1 MIRVDVEELERT
13 AAAPSG
19 TYDVLHLTQQS
30 FLLIELFVADVWP
43 DMDGCTWMH
52 ARGLSGNRP
61 LLEIPLRTAVLLP
74 LECVQR
80 S

>member
-1 MIRVDVEELERT
+1 MITVDVEELERT

-43 DMDGCTWMH
+43 DMDGCT
-52 ARGLSGNRP
+52 
-61 LLEIPLRTAVLLP
+61 
-74 LECVQR
+74 
-80 S
+80 